1 MKIIIDTEKDSEASI
16 KSAIRMLSAMIREN
30 HGSFGERENSNPE
43 KSNGSEGAGNAI
55 ASMFGMDSSPSK
67 EKKPDE
73 HNENDELGDDD
84 FSFEPY

>member
-16 KSAIRMLSAMIREN
+16 RSAIRMLSVLIREN
-30 HGSFGERENSNPE
+30 RSSFEERENINHE
-43 KSNGSEGAGNAI
+43 KSASSESAGNAI
-55 ASMFGMDSSPSK
+55 ASMFGMDSSSSE

-73 HNENDELGDDD
+73 RNESNELSDDD